1 MSSKAYL
8 GETRPYAAAIQRLR
22 GAGLRPTQQ
31 RVALARLIF
40 GAGDR
45 HLTAEQLH
53 TEALA
58 ARVRV
63 SLATVYNSLHQFV
76 AAGLLR
82 EVVVEAGR
90 CYFDT
95 NVAAHHHFYC
105 LDSGRLQDIP
115 VDGIRLANL
124 PVPPADSRIEQVD
137 VVVRVRRI

>member
-1 MSSKAYL
+1 MTSKASL
-8 GETRPYAAAIQRLR
+8 GETRPYADAIQRLR

-31 RVALARLIF
+31 RLALARLIF
-40 GAGDR
+40 GSGDR

-76 AAGLLR
+76 DAGLLR

-90 CYFDT
+90 YYFDT
-95 NVAAHHHFYC
+95 NMGSHHHFYC
-105 LDSGRLQDIP
+105 LDSGQLADIP
-115 VDGIRLANL
+115 VDGVRLASL
-124 PVPPADSRIEQVD
+124 PTPPAGSRIEQVD
-137 VVVRVRRI
+137 VVVRVRRV